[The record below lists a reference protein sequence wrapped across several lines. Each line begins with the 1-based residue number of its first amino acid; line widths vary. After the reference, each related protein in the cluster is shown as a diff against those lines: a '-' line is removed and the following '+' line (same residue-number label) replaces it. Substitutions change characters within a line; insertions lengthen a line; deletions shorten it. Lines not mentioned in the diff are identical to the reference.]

1 MKIGERIRYYR
12 KLNNMTA
19 EDLAKIINKDRGTI
33 YRYEKGYIEN
43 LPVTILEP
51 IATALNITPADLL
64 TNTIPQSVLHTLNEE
79 TSQVLNEFLTDRNV
93 AQRELKVELIK
104 DIIQINFTDEQ
115 LETLSTF
122 LKSFK

>member
-12 KLNNMTA
+12 KLNKMTA

-64 TNTIPQSVLHTLNEE
+64 TNTIPQSVLSTLNEE
-79 TSQVLNEFLTDRNV
+79 ASQVLNEFLTDRNV
-93 AQRELKVELIK
+93 IQRELKFELIK

-115 LETLSTF
+115 LETLSAF

>member
-64 TNTIPQSVLHTLNEE
+64 TDTCHQSVLSIYDEE
-79 TSQVLNEFLTDRNV
+79 TANIINKFLFDRNV
-93 AQRELKVELIK
+93 IQRDLKLELIK
-104 DIIQINFTDEQ
+104 DILQINFTDEQ
-115 LETLSTF
+115 LEAFSTF

>member
-12 KLNNMTA
+12 KLNKMTA

-64 TNTIPQSVLHTLNEE
+64 TNTIPQSVLYTLNEE
-79 TSQVLNEFLTDRNV
+79 TSQVLNEFLTDCNV

-104 DIIQINFTDEQ
+104 DILQINFTDEQ
-115 LETLSTF
+115 LETLSAF